1 MHLIP
6 DKRWRFLVL
15 IGLVGISFFFPCC
28 KPAEKPSGEEL
39 ALVEGERIYLEEF
52 NGRFKSKLD
61 LMKDN
66 SELPAAKVD
75 ALKKELLYDLIDE
88 KVMLHRIKV
97 MGIRVSD
104 EELRKRVDEIRKD
117 YAEGAFEKLFQERG
131 AFQSWQGELRKRI
144 LLEKLIELEV
154 NGKITVS
161 DREAEAYYEQHPS
174 ERVVQETVRVS
185 QIVVEDGKQAEEV
198 LNRLKKGEDFAK
210 LAKELST
217 GPEGA
222 REETSDFSHA
232 AFSPSISTES
242 FFPLNQPDSAGLW
255 KRLTAF
261 ISSRWWRGSRK
272 DRRVSLMRRTGS
284 RQG

>member
-1 MHLIP
+1 MKMHLIP

-39 ALVEGERIYLEEF
+39 ALVEGERYLEEF

-210 LAKELST
+210 LAKSCPPARK
-217 GPEGA
+217 GPGRRPRIFRTRRSPRA
-222 REETSDFSHA
+222 FRPSH
-232 AFSPSISTES
+232 
-242 FFPLNQPDSAGLW
+242 FFP
-255 KRLTAF
+255 
-261 ISSRWWRGSRK
+261 
-272 DRRVSLMRRTGS
+272 
-284 RQG
+284 